1 MKKILNILLL
11 AVVTI
16 MVSHSTLADALR
28 SVIAGDHRQE
38 KNVLRDV
45 YRNPYE
51 TLSFF
56 GIEQNMTVVESWPG
70 GGWYTEILGAYLK
83 DQGQLIAATYDRN
96 PETQQKWQ
104 ARLNKNFD
112 ENFVAKTDIYGKIAV
127 VGFSPGNGTDLAEP
141 GTVDAI
147 LDFRNA
153 HNWIKS
159 APDAVPE
166 AWHKSLKKGG
176 IVGLVDHRMDAKEPY
191 NPKNGYVHEAQI
203 VEIMEKHGFK
213 FVGKSEINSNARD
226 TKDHPSGVWTLPP
239 TLARKAE
246 EKNKYLAMGESDRL
260 VMKFEKI

>member
-1 MKKILNILLL
+1 MKKFFTILLL

-16 MVSHSTLADALR
+16 SVSHSTLADALR
-28 SVIAGDHRQE
+28 SAIAGDHRQE
-38 KNVLRDV
+38 KNVIRDV

-56 GIEQNMTVVESWPG
+56 GIEENMTVLESWPG

-83 DQGQLIAATYDRN
+83 DKGQLIAATYDRN
-96 PETQQKWQ
+96 PKTQKSWQ
-104 ARLNKNFD
+104 ANLNKNFD
-112 ENFVAKTDIYGKIAV
+112 ENFVAKTELYGKISV
-127 VGFSPGNGTDLAEP
+127 VGFSPGTGDDLAEP

-176 IVGLVDHRMDAKEPY
+176 IVGLVDHRMDADKAY

-246 EKNKYLAMGESDRL
+246 EKNKYLAIGESDRL

>member
-1 MKKILNILLL
+1 MKKTFAILLL
-11 AVVTI
+11 TVLTI
-16 MVSHSTLADALR
+16 SVSHSTLADALW
-28 SVIAGDHRQE
+28 SAVAGDQRQE
-38 KNVLRDV
+38 KNVIRDV

-56 GIEQNMTVVESWPG
+56 GIEEDMTVLENWPG

-83 DQGQLIAATYDRN
+83 DKGQLIAATYDRN
-96 PETQQKWQ
+96 PKTQKSWQ
-104 ARLNKNFD
+104 AGLNKSFD
-112 ENFVAKTDIYGKIAV
+112 ENFVAKTELYGKIAV
-127 VGFSPGNGTDLAEP
+127 VGFSPGSGDDLAKP

-176 IVGLVDHRMDAKEPY
+176 IVGLVDHRMDAKKPY

-213 FVGKSEINSNARD
+213 FIGKSEINSNARD

-246 EKNKYLAMGESDRL
+246 EKNKYLAIGESDRL